1 MLIKLL
7 LLCEHGIRCDPVAT
21 HEHNPSNY
29 YYLNKN
35 LSSNVLPVRIEFH
48 KKKKK
53 KDVLLFRGPA
63 AHVLRGLGRNK

>member
-53 KDVLLFRGPA
+53 DVLLFRGPA
-63 AHVLRGLGRNK
+63 HVLRGLRRNK